1 MKRQKDHEAEP
12 QKNIKPQKSN
22 LNMNEA
28 KFRAGKNFKIRRLIG
43 VLLGM
48 CMLPKRQQIYFTA
61 NFWFHKVEQPE
72 LCQLVYL

>member
-1 MKRQKDHEAEP
+1 
-12 QKNIKPQKSN
+12 
-22 LNMNEA
+22 MNEA

-48 CMLPKRQQIYFTA
+48 CMLPERQQIYFTA
-61 NFWFHKVEQPE
+61 IFWFHKVEQPE